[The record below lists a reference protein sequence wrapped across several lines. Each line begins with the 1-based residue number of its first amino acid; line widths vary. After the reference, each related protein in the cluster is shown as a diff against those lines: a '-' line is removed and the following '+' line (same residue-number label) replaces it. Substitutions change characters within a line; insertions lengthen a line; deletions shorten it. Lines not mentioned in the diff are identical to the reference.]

1 MPTTTQVLSVER
13 LTQKLNQISIN
24 QLAKNCGFIKRKP
37 KKIWPVHLLI
47 SLFLVVL
54 GAGNSLSNLAAKI
67 GLLSCQTISKQSVFK
82 RINEN
87 LLEFL
92 QAILAKAMVVSSK
105 INYEQRFSDQLFS
118 RFNRVLVEDSTSIK
132 LAPKLVA
139 DFPGSRNQT
148 GKKSATLKI
157 HACIDI
163 LTEQFCY
170 FDISA
175 FAKNDQ
181 SAAEDILTIANASDL
196 VIRDLG
202 YFTLAAFKKLQLAKI
217 FFFEPAKIRCPSFS
231 IRWPKLILFIG

>member
-1 MPTTTQVLSVER
+1 MPTTKQLLSVER

-24 QLAKNCGFIKRKP
+24 QLAKKSGFIKRKP
-37 KKIWPVHLLI
+37 KKILPMHLLI
-47 SLFLVVL
+47 SLLLVVL

-67 GLLSCQTISKQSVFK
+67 GLLSSQTISKQSVFK

-92 QAILAKAMVVSSK
+92 QAILAKAMVLSSK
-105 INYEQRFSDQLFS
+105 IKYEQPFSDQLFC
-118 RFNRVLVEDSTSIK
+118 RFKRVLVEDSTSIK
-132 LAPKLVA
+132 LDPKLVA

-157 HACIDI
+157 HAFIDI
-163 LTEQFCY
+163 LTERFCY
-170 FDISA
+170 FDINA

-202 YFTLAAFKKLQLAKI
+202 YFTLSAFKKLQLAKI
-217 FFFEPAKIRCPSFS
+217 FFFKSVKIRCLSF
-231 IRWPKLILFIG
+231 